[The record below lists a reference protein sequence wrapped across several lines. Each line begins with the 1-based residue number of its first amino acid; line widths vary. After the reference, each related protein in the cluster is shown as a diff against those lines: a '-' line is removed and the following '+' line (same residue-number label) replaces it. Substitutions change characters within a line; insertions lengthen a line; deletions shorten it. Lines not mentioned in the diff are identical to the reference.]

1 MSEQDSGKS
10 IPGGGPHAVLRR
22 YLIARSP
29 AALLADAA
37 IVLVLAF
44 IASHLWTALADAMPM
59 EQRSRPAESLIDA
72 ITRPN
77 TLMQTAYSVLFYL
90 SWFLAIWAAARQLA
104 SGRFS
109 ADTER
114 PPARPGETE
123 CGS

>member
-1 MSEQDSGKS
+1 MGEREPANST
-10 IPGGGPHAVLRR
+10 PGGGPHAVLRR

-37 IVLVLAF
+37 VVLVLAF
-44 IASHLWTALADAMPM
+44 VASHLWTALADAMPM
-59 EQRSRPAESLIDA
+59 EQRSRPADSLIDA
-72 ITRPN
+72 LTRPN

-109 ADTER
+109 ADIGRPAATPDEGER
-114 PPARPGETE
+114 
-123 CGS
+123 GS